1 MVLGLLFWG
10 QGLFL
15 KTTLQNSKPLCRWG
29 KVVPDIFMGWYFG
42 PIEHIFRI
50 KNFFEFLEV
59 KRPLRVTSY
68 LSSNLG
74 PCLSLVK
81 GGNTPRVDYD
91 SGGGLVASLVNCYK

>member
-1 MVLGLLFWG
+1 
-10 QGLFL
+10 
-15 KTTLQNSKPLCRWG
+15 
-29 KVVPDIFMGWYFG
+29 MGWYFG